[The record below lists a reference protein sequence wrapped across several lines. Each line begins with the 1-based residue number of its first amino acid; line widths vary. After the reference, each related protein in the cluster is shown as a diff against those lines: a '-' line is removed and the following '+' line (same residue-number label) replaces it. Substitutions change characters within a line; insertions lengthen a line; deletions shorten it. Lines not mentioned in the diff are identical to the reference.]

1 MAAKV
6 KPTPAVPYVV
16 QEDGSSSV
24 LVYPGRAF
32 RLTATHV
39 GLIDPSGYGAKIAFK
54 EAYEAAGVEDGLLAS
69 GDTDGG
75 QITLTALPDDAGT
88 LITVVLDDADTEPLQ
103 DYAGGK
109 FDLVL
114 ETPAGLGI
122 PVLVGTFT
130 TWKAV
135 APSD

>member
-1 MAAKV
+1 MAARI
-6 KPTPAVPYVV
+6 KPTPEQPYVV

-24 LVYPGRAF
+24 LVYAGRAF
-32 RLTATHV
+32 RLAATHA
-39 GLIDPSGYGAKIAFK
+39 GLTDPTGYGARIGFK
-54 EAYEAAGVEDGLLAS
+54 AAYEAAGVETGLLAG

-88 LITVVLDDADTEPLQ
+88 LIAVTLTDDDTLPLQ
-103 DYAGGK
+103 DVSGGK